1 MGDVM
6 EVEELDY
13 SEEPFLD
20 RVIFRNPNLYSPASG
35 TSPTSDS
42 IPSSTASMVSYPG
55 HSTTPL
61 VFGSVSIDS
70 PTLNCPPLSP
80 STLHILSAIT
90 PPSPSFDLN
99 PPINHLHPSSL
110 TLFSAPPEDLPA
122 SDGQNLPIS
131 ANSPL
136 GCSETLAVKVKS
148 AAHLPQEGSI
158 TPNPLSNHPS
168 KPRTGKQKTKC
179 VKGTSKDI
187 TICFGESTTIG
198 EVAYMASTVL
208 VGHVRGRAYSADRL
222 TLWVREIWGSMLK
235 ELPEVQVLPKGWF
248 ALHFAKANYTD
259 LILARYWH
267 IEMAPVLLKR

>member
-1 MGDVM
+1 MGNVM

-13 SEEPFLD
+13 SEEPFPD

-70 PTLNCPPLSP
+70 PTLDCPPLSP

-131 ANSPL
+131 VSSPL

-158 TPNPLSNHPS
+158 TPDPLSNHPS

-179 VKGTSKDI
+179 VRLPQRTSPYVLGRVLLLGRLLTWLVPCWLDMFEAEHTRQI
-187 TICFGESTTIG
+187 GSPYGSERFGE
-198 EVAYMASTVL
+198 AC
-208 VGHVRGRAYSADRL
+208 
-222 TLWVREIWGSMLK
+222 LK
-235 ELPEVQVLPKGWF
+235 P
-248 ALHFAKANYTD
+248 
-259 LILARYWH
+259 
-267 IEMAPVLLKR
+267 